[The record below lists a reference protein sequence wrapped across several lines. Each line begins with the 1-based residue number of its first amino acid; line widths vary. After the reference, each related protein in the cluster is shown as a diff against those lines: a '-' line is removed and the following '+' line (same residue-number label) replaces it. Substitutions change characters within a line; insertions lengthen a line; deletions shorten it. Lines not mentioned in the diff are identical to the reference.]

1 MWVALRLDSESVA
14 LLLVFRGRREGSPH
28 APDGSAQLCPALPGA
43 GAARPGQPSPA
54 GGRTRGRAGPASG
67 DQGEEA
73 HGHGARPAL
82 PSEGS
87 RSLSPLRTARES
99 HSPGPGGLAPE
110 VPVLRGRGQR
120 GRPEPRQAGPSS
132 PTHGSVHTAGAPAPS
147 GQGAASLPWPGPESE
162 QGGLDDGPAPRPG
175 RSRLPPLPRGPPG
188 APRGDCTAT
197 RPSARPQAAELGWR
211 ARGLLS
217 GGLGGLGRAAW
228 APVPR
233 TRSAWLRPSCTA
245 AVLRHFGKGGD
256 DAPMSP

>member
-99 HSPGPGGLAPE
+99 RSPGPGGSPQRCPSSGAEGSEGGRSHARPGPP
-110 VPVLRGRGQR
+110 VPLTAQSTQQALRPPQVRGQPPCP
-120 GRPEPRQAGPSS
+120 GQALS
-132 PTHGSVHTAGAPAPS
+132 
-147 GQGAASLPWPGPESE
+147 Q
-162 QGGLDDGPAPRPG
+162 
-175 RSRLPPLPRGPPG
+175 SRVAWMTVLHP
-188 APRGDCTAT
+188 
-197 RPSARPQAAELGWR
+197 
-211 ARGLLS
+211 
-217 GGLGGLGRAAW
+217 GLGGPVCLLSPGGPRGLHTGTARRHRRQRGPRLRSWAGERAGSCQAGSAGSAGRRGRLSPGPGQPGFGLAAQRPCCATLGREETM
-228 APVPR
+228 PR
-233 TRSAWLRPSCTA
+233 
-245 AVLRHFGKGGD
+245 
-256 DAPMSP
+256 